1 MCAFAFF
8 VKISAYGL
16 AAGLALGTPFVDP
29 VAMASEEWK
38 ATGCALDRGFR
49 ERPHPCQMG

>member
-29 VAMASEEWK
+29 VAMASEEWI
-38 ATGCALDRGFR
+38 AGRQRDAR
-49 ERPHPCQMG
+49 